1 MGGSHILIK
10 KRVTIG
16 EENYFNWRVT

>member
-1 MGGSHILIK
+1 MGGSHILSK

-16 EENYFNWRVT
+16 EENYFTWRVT